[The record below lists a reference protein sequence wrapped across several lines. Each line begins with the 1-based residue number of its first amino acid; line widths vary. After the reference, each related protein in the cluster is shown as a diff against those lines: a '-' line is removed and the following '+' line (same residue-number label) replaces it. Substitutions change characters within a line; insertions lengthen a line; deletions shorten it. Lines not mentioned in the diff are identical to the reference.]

1 VIENTVK
8 SVLNQQYQ
16 HFELI
21 IVDDGSTDNTRDI
34 VASIKNKHPDK
45 RILYHYKENGER
57 AAARNYGLQN
67 STGEY
72 VLFFDSDDE
81 LYFNHLSE
89 ANYFLTNNGAAEV
102 FHLRYDIKNEGG
114 KIISEGPVHLSPPN
128 RQLIS
133 GNFLSCNGVFIR
145 RDIAEANLFN
155 EDRNLSGVEDWE
167 LWLRLAVQFPIHYV
181 NKITSSII
189 NHENR
194 SVLADD
200 KDKLITR
207 IESLIYYVTQN
218 KLVLKHFNSELH
230 KFYSSCYS
238 YISLHLSLNKVYKKE
253 TLYYLWKGTQA
264 MPSLVFKKRFF
275 AILKHLL

>member
-34 VASIKNKHPDK
+34 VASTKNQHPDK

-102 FHLRYDIKNEGG
+102 FHLRYDIKNERG
-114 KIISEGPVHLSPPN
+114 KIISEGPVYLSPPN

-189 NHENR
+189 NHQNR

-218 KLVLKHFNSELH
+218 KLILNHFNSELY

-253 TLYYLWKGTQA
+253 TLYYLWKGMQA